1 MTGNLIMRRPIR
13 VFVLTLFG
21 CLAMSSVYAA
31 CDKPAVPA
39 CTIAT
44 VPFAND
50 KDADDCR
57 KEMLGFRDAMDRHAS
72 CLGSTSPSDE
82 KAARDEYEDIRDR
95 FNKRAR
101 GEF

>member
-1 MTGNLIMRRPIR
+1 MTGSSCMRCLVRT
-13 VFVLTLFG
+13 FALTLFV
-21 CLAMSSVYAA
+21 CLASPLYAA

-39 CTIAT
+39 CAIAT
-44 VPFAND
+44 VPFAKD